1 MENKTLLQAWVEEDA
16 ENRKLYMEEGLIL
29 DVTEQIWDMM
39 DKKGW
44 TKTQLAEAMDVQL
57 PHVSRLLNGGRN
69 MTLRTLANIVDALD
83 AGISIRIYERG
94 QEHGWQDFEA
104 VMVRH
109 VPAKHGIKAIPASNS
124 LDWTQAEELVA

>member
-1 MENKTLLQAWVEEDA
+1 MENKTVLQTWVEKDA
-16 ENRKLYMEEGLIL
+16 NNRKLFMEEDLIL
-29 DVTEQIWDMM
+29 DVTEQVWDMM

-44 TKTQLAEAMDVQL
+44 TKTQLAEVLGVQL

-83 AGISIRIYERG
+83 AGISIRICERG
-94 QEHGWQDFEA
+94 QEHGWQNFEA

-109 VPAKHGIKAIPASNS
+109 VPVKHGIKAISASNS
-124 LDWTQAEELVA
+124 VDWTQAEELVA